1 MIREN
6 YFVDNVTALQD
17 VHSLLTF
24 DERITFIL
32 FELILSEHK
41 VYAWSDH
48 KSFIICQPNDIM
60 PIWAWFADDIDENA
74 VECAADIIDR
84 RGRKRPDHR
93 TVLIAGAF
101 VPQRMTDTP
110 ERSGG
115 PAFGRGRSFLPG
127 VWKT

>member
-74 VECAADIIDR
+74 VECAADIIAARILQDSNIQLNSCSQKSR
-84 RGRKRPDHR
+84 EI
-93 TVLIAGAF
+93 LELAC
-101 VPQRMTDTP
+101 
-110 ERSGG
+110 
-115 PAFGRGRSFLPG
+115 
-127 VWKT
+127 